1 MKSIIFPKSAVQLND
16 EVIVITFSNIG
27 FKKIFFKIQ
36 KKAGLACTRQIIVSE
51 EDLDSPN
58 YYRIIGNQSKLH
70 KKKHCFYNDPL
81 IHLETSFYMYLLF
94 CNQNMRSLTNQT
106 SRIQPV
112 AVKRTRWSWPFLS
125 SSYHLQ
131 TQSPVQR
138 YRRVFNVYS
147 QNVFIFHMINDSLR
161 PNTILR
167 FFLKADIRPPSLLKE
182 TKKYLCLFQPI
193 MGIQIITLQF
203 EKYYIV

>member
-1 MKSIIFPKSAVQLND
+1 MLEYKLRNDQNLYTYEVLVCNKLRFQNMKSIIFPKSAVQLND

-81 IHLETSFYMYLLF
+81 IHLESSFYMYLLF
-94 CNQNMRSLTNQT
+94 CNQNMRSLTN
-106 SRIQPV
+106 
-112 AVKRTRWSWPFLS
+112 
-125 SSYHLQ
+125 
-131 TQSPVQR
+131 
-138 YRRVFNVYS
+138 
-147 QNVFIFHMINDSLR
+147 
-161 PNTILR
+161 
-167 FFLKADIRPPSLLKE
+167 
-182 TKKYLCLFQPI
+182 
-193 MGIQIITLQF
+193 
-203 EKYYIV
+203 